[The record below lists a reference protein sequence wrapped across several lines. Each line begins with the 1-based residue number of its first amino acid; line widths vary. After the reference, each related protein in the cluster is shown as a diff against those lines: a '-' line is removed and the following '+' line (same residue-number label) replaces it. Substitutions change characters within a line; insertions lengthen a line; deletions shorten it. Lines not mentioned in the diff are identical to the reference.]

1 MRRCFFVCIG
11 GVLGAIARYLV
22 KGIYLYNSEGGIP
35 VNTLIINITGSF
47 ILAFALTVAFEYREF
62 DPDVRIG
69 FTTGFL
75 GAYTT
80 FSTLCKE
87 AVMLM
92 NDGCY
97 FTAATYVLTSAVLGL
112 AAVYSGIVLAR
123 MIIPKTIKSSSNKD
137 DCDDN
142 TAESEAK

>member
-1 MRRCFFVCIG
+1 MRRYFFICIG

-22 KGIYLYNSEGGIP
+22 KGIYIYNSEGSIP

-47 ILAFALTVAFEYREF
+47 ILAFALTVAFEYREY
-62 DPDVRIG
+62 DPDIRIG
-69 FTTGFL
+69 FTTGLL

-92 NDGCY
+92 KDGCY
-97 FTAATYVLTSAVLGL
+97 FTAASYVLASAVLGL

-123 MIIPKTIKSSSNKD
+123 MIIPKAIKSNSNKD
-137 DCDDN
+137 DCDEN
-142 TAESEAK
+142 AAESEAE